1 MLKRHPPA
9 AYLPA
14 PQRVVDMRFPA
25 AGESSFGKAL
35 RVSGL
40 GVRIF
45 QRNKR
50 HDTHTDSRKC
60 ACVPAG
66 QERTTMIRSAG
77 RTCGHRS

>member
-1 MLKRHPPA
+1 MLKRHTPA

-35 RVSGL
+35 IVSGL
-40 GVRIF
+40 GARIF

-50 HDTHTDSRKC
+50 HSRHTDSREC
-60 ACVPAG
+60 TCVLAG
-66 QERTTMIRSAG
+66 QERAMSWSAG